1 MELMYTMLGCTGL
14 KPQKIVSLDW
24 FWFCLFVFFISP
36 AVTESKHNDLISDQ
50 SVTMN

>member
-1 MELMYTMLGCTGL
+1 MELMYTDVGL
-14 KPQKIVSLDW
+14 HRFKATKNSIFGLVLV
-24 FWFCLFVFFISP
+24 LFFFISP